1 MSRFSKCWPFQQH
14 SVGNGSLLWALS
26 VPLWFCWVCQEYK
39 TITVLNQG
47 DFSGFYLSWGYEGWD
62 NTSLR
67 EQEYFY
73 SLQKQEI
80 SQAQGSIC
88 VSQPSA
94 RVSIHIYLPCPQG
107 LWAYAAL
114 VQTSLPLLP
123 VESSLS
129 HPGVF
134 CQDLSICSKLAHEFA
149 SNIKSQTLHS
159 PEHTDWNTPLFH
171 FSLL

>member
-1 MSRFSKCWPFQQH
+1 MICVSFLHVMSRFSKCWPFQQH

-73 SLQKQEI
+73 SKAGNL
-80 SQAQGSIC
+80 
-88 VSQPSA
+88 PSSG
-94 RVSIHIYLPCPQG
+94 VHLCITTLCTCKHPHLP
-107 LWAYAAL
+107 
-114 VQTSLPLLP
+114 SLP
-123 VESSLS
+123 
-129 HPGVF
+129 PGA
-134 CQDLSICSKLAHEFA
+134 LGICSTGANLTAFAASGKLFV
-149 SNIKSQTLHS
+149 S
-159 PEHTDWNTPLFH
+159 PR
-171 FSLL
+171 SLLSGSVNL